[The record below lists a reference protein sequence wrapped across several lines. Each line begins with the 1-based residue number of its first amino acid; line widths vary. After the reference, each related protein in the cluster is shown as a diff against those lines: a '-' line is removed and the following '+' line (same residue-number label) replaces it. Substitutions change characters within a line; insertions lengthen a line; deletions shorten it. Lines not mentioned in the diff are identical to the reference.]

1 MRTLT
6 IGVLVCGL
14 AASACNRAETPALAS
29 TALAPAG
36 AASDPGTVPV
46 ATVGRAKPT
55 AATPAPATAAAA
67 TAAAATSAAAMR
79 EVTIPAGTRIP
90 IVLDTPVGSDT
101 SRVEQA
107 VQAHL
112 SQPIVVH
119 GQTVLPTGSHVS
131 GVVTDAAQSGKV
143 KGRAHFSVR
152 FTSVT
157 PRGDDERYSFRA
169 GSVTRTA
176 PATKKRDAMEI
187 GIPAAGGAVVGGLLG
202 GKKGALIG
210 GAAAGGAGSAVVMNQ
225 RGKEVRLGKGAPLI
239 LRLSEPLTIRVKS

>member
-1 MRTLT
+1 MRLLT
-6 IGVLVCGL
+6 IGVLVGGL
-14 AASACNRAETPALAS
+14 AAGACNRTETPAVTAS
-29 TALAPAG
+29 AAAPAA
-36 AASDPGTVPV
+36 AASDSRTVPV
-46 ATVGRAKPT
+46 ATVGHAE
-55 AATPAPATAAAA
+55 AAAATPTPAPAGV
-67 TAAAATSAAAMR
+67 SAAALR

-90 IVLDTPVGSDT
+90 IVLDTSIGSDT

-112 SQPIVVH
+112 SQPIVVN
-119 GQTVLPTGSHVS
+119 GQTVLPTGSRVS

-157 PRGDDERYSFRA
+157 PRGDNERYSFRA

-202 GKKGALIG
+202 GKKGAVIG
-210 GAAAGGAGSAVVMNQ
+210 GAAAGGAGTAVVLNQ

-239 LRLSEPLTIRVKS
+239 LRLSEPLTIRLRG